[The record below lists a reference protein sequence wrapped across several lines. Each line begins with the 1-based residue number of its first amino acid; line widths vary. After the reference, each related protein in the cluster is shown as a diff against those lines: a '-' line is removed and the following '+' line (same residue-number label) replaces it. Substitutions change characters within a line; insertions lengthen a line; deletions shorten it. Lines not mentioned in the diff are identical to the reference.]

1 MASPTSDPGWIVRTA
16 TTEDLELAF
25 DVLET
30 VAQERIYIGTEPPV
44 DKARRLRRWRDV
56 LDDPRETMFV
66 AVAGD
71 EIVGNA
77 SVEWAGV
84 SDIGMALLPAWRG
97 KGLGSALLEA
107 LISWAEEH
115 GSHKVELRVWPHND
129 AAIALYEK
137 FGFEREGY
145 LKRHYRRSN
154 GEVWDCIIMGLQLP
168 RST

>member
-1 MASPTSDPGWIVRTA
+1 MASPTSDPGWIVREA
-16 TTEDLELAF
+16 TTDDLEGAL
-25 DVLET
+25 DVLAA
-30 VAQERIYIGTEPPV
+30 VADERMYIGTEPPV
-44 DKARRLRRWRDV
+44 DRERRLRRWRTI
-56 LDDPRETMFV
+56 LEEPKETMFV
-66 AVAGD
+66 AVAAD

-77 SVEWAGV
+77 SIEWAGV
-84 SDIGMALLPAWRG
+84 SDIGMALLPGWRG

-107 LISWAEEH
+107 MIAWAEEH
-115 GSHKVELRVWPHND
+115 GSHKVELRVWPHNE
-129 AAIALYEK
+129 AAIGLYEK

>member
-16 TTEDLELAF
+16 TTEDLEPAF
-25 DVLET
+25 DVL
-30 VAQERIYIGTEPPV
+30 VAVAEERIYIGTEPPV
-44 DKARRLRRWRDV
+44 DKPRRLRRWRDV

-71 EIVGNA
+71 EIVGTA
-77 SVEWAGV
+77 SIEWAGV

-97 KGLGSALLEA
+97 KGVGSALLEA
-107 LISWAEEH
+107 MISWAEEH
-115 GSHKVELRVWPHND
+115 GSHKMELRVWPHNE